1 MKTEKM
7 PSTAQVVFSLVLY
20 YLSFR
25 RIKTRSLRR
34 KAAIY
39 TQKRW
44 QEKLEMQKALD
55 AEHST
60 GRGIRF
66 LDGKP
71 KFYEPYTAATLQTN

>member
-1 MKTEKM
+1 M
-7 PSTAQVVFSLVLY
+7 PSTAQVIFALALY
-20 YLSFR
+20 YLSFGL
-25 RIKTRSLRR
+25 IKTRSLRR

-39 TQKRW
+39 TQKKW
-44 QEKLEMQKALD
+44 QEQLEMQKALD

-71 KFYEPYTAATLQTN
+71 KFYEPYTAATLQMNS